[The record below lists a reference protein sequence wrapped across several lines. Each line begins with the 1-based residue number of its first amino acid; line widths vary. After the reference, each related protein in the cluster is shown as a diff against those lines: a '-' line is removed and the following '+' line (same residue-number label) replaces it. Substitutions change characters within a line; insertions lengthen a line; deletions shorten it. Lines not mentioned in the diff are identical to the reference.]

1 MLGASKLTKYIK
13 CEGCRKF
20 ATELYGQAQAL
31 LSEHKGRKKMGEEPE
46 ASCDI
51 TKCSMRQREQLNDLH
66 VRSGS
71 AHTES

>member
-31 LSEHKGRKKMGEEPE
+31 LSEHKGRKKMGEEPVLEMLE
-46 ASCDI
+46 APE
-51 TKCSMRQREQLNDLH
+51 REK
-66 VRSGS
+66 S
-71 AHTES
+71 ASASADDDS